1 MSGKELIL
9 LAAVAIV
16 FLGLGVIFDRVLT
29 HHRVGSF
36 TINYN
41 DPEKDLCTLNLE
53 KDLDYIDSLRTM
65 ELDVKVVGK
74 EYKYGFNS
82 ERNTEQHQSGT

>member
-9 LAAVAIV
+9 LVAVAIV

-29 HHRVGSF
+29 HHHVGSF

-53 KDLDYIDSLRTM
+53 KDLDYIDSLQTL

-82 ERNTEQHQSGT
+82 ERNAEQHQSGT

>member
-1 MSGKELIL
+1 MAPKEWIL

-16 FLGLGVIFDRVLT
+16 FLGLGFIFDRILT
-29 HHRVGSF
+29 RHHVGTF

-65 ELDVKVVGK
+65 ELEVKVIGK
-74 EYKYGFNS
+74 EYKYGFNT
-82 ERNTEQHQSGT
+82 ERNSE